1 MSMQI
6 WQSRPFVG
14 FSDKI
19 ITANL
24 LKYCKLA
31 IFSCD
36 PGGTSALKPDLMA
49 FEYYSLFF
57 ARERFV
63 WLFFNDQIA
72 SISINQVGF

>member
-6 WQSRPFVG
+6 KQSRPFVG
-14 FSDKI
+14 FSDQT

-31 IFSCD
+31 VFSCD
-36 PGGTSALKPDLMA
+36 PGGTSALKPDLIA

-57 ARERFV
+57 ARGRFV
-63 WLFFNDQIA
+63 LLFFNAQIV
-72 SISINQVGF
+72 SMSINQVGF